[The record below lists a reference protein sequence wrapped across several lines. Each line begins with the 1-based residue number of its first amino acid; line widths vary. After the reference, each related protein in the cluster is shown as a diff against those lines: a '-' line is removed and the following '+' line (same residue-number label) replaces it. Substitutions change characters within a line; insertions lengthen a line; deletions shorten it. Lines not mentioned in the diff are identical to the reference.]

1 MNIAIAIIGL
11 AILILIHEAG
21 HFFVA
26 RAVGMNPRRFYLGF
40 PPALVKVK
48 RKGIEYG
55 IGAIPLG
62 GYVKIPGMHRP
73 AASDVDVQMGPALKE
88 DPRLFPKAA
97 RVQRALEAG
106 DLAGA
111 RDYVP
116 ELQRAVEES
125 ELSPVAARAAER
137 CVNEL
142 RDGLGDD
149 AYWRQRTWKRIAV
162 IFAGPGANI
171 LVALAL
177 PFVAY
182 MVGAPGDVNTT
193 VKRVESNT
201 PAQAMGLR
209 PGDTIVSVNAQQ
221 TPTFDSVSSAIKA
234 SKGKP
239 TTVTVL
245 RGRVAKMLGPARP
258 KQSGGRY
265 ILGFEPGW
273 DTTKYGPWGA
283 FRHSLDDTW
292 SATRATITFL
302 PRIVSSSG
310 RKEVSGP
317 AGIVDVSQRVVSI
330 SFTWYL
336 LVLGLVSL
344 SLAILNLLPLLPLD
358 GGHILFSIVE
368 GLRGRAVGR
377 EIYERVSAI
386 GIALFLVL
394 MFIGLSNDISRLG
407 GG

>member
-1 MNIAIAIIGL
+1 VNIAIAIIGL
-11 AILILIHEAG
+11 ALLILIHEAG

-26 RAVGMNPRRFYLGF
+26 RWVGMSPRRFYLGF
-40 PPALVKVK
+40 PPALVKMK
-48 RKGIEYG
+48 RNGIEYG

-73 AASDVDVQMGPALKE
+73 AASDVDVQLGPALKE

-97 RVQRALEAG
+97 RVQRSLEAG
-106 DLAGA
+106 DLRSA
-111 RDYVP
+111 REDLP
-116 ELQRAVEES
+116 ELEAAVAES
-125 ELSPVAARAAER
+125 ELSPAAARAAQR

-182 MVGAPGDVNTT
+182 MIGAPGDVNTT
-193 VKRVESNT
+193 VKHVESGT

-209 PGDTIVSVNAQQ
+209 SGDRIVAVNARQ
-221 TPTFDSVSSAIKA
+221 TPNFDAVSQAIRG
-234 SKGKP
+234 SNGKP
-239 TTVTVL
+239 TSVTVL
-245 RGRVAKMLGPARP
+245 RGENAKMLGPVRP
-258 KQSGGRY
+258 RKIGDRY
-265 ILGFEPGW
+265 ALGFEPGW
-273 DTTKYGPWGA
+273 DTTQYGPGGA
-283 FRHSLDDTW
+283 MLHSLRDNW
-292 SATRATITFL
+292 HATRATATFL
-302 PRIVSSSG
+302 PRIVTNSG
-310 RKEVSGP
+310 RKQVSGP
-317 AGIVDVSQRVVSI
+317 TGIVDVSQQVIAV

-344 SLAILNLLPLLPLD
+344 SLALLNLLPLLPLD

-377 EIYERVSAI
+377 EVYERVSAI

-394 MFIGLSNDISRLG
+394 MFIGLSNDINRLG

>member
-1 MNIAIAIIGL
+1 MSITIAILGL
-11 AILILIHEAG
+11 AVLILLHEAG

-26 RAVGMNPRRFYLGF
+26 RAVGMSPRRFYLGF

-73 AASDVDVQMGPALKE
+73 AASDVDVQLGPALKE

-111 RDYVP
+111 REHLP
-116 ELQRAVEES
+116 ELERAVAEA
-125 ELSPVAARAAER
+125 ELTPAAARAAER
-137 CVNEL
+137 CLAEL
-142 RDGLGDD
+142 RDGLGHD
-149 AYWRQRTWKRIAV
+149 AYWRQRTWKRVAV
-162 IFAGPGANI
+162 IFAGPGTNI
-171 LVALAL
+171 LVAIAL
-177 PFVAY
+177 PIVAY
-182 MVGAPGDVNTT
+182 LIGAPGDTNTT
-193 VKRVESNT
+193 VKRIESNT

-209 PGDTIVSVNAQQ
+209 PGDTIVEVDNRP
-221 TPTFDSVSSAIKA
+221 TPTFDAVSQAIRG
-234 SKGKP
+234 SNGKP
-239 TTVTVL
+239 VALTVL
-245 RGRVAKMLGPARP
+245 RHGRATMLGPVRTKKIGSHYA
-258 KQSGGRY
+258 
-265 ILGFEPGW
+265 LGFEPGW
-273 DTTKYGPWGA
+273 DTVQYGLGGA
-283 FRHSLDDTW
+283 VAHSLDDNW
-292 SATRATITFL
+292 RAAKATVTFL
-302 PRIVSSSG
+302 PRIVTNSG
-310 RKEVSGP
+310 RKQVSGP
-317 AGIVDVSQRVVSI
+317 IGISDVSARAVSL
-330 SFTWYL
+330 SFPLYL
-336 LVLGLVSL
+336 EILGLISL

-377 EIYERVSAI
+377 EVYERVSAI

-394 MFIGLSNDISRLG
+394 MFIGLSNDIGRLG